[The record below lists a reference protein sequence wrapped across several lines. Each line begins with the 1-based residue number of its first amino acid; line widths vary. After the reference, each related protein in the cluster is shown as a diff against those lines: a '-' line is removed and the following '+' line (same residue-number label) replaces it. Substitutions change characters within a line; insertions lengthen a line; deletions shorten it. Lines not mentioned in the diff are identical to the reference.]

1 MYCLNFNKTGMELV
15 SEILSVTRGLL
26 VIPSLSNSEKKNV
39 CAQKSP
45 SMMHHGP
52 YFISCIVAQK
62 VSMHF
67 FMSDNRA
74 KQL

>member
-15 SEILSVTRGLL
+15 SVTRGLL

-52 YFISCIVAQK
+52 YCIFCIVEQK
-62 VSMHF
+62 VFIHF
-67 FMSDNRA
+67 VMSDNRA